1 MKKKLR
7 SFQPNLTRLEDRCTP
22 TAFSEPVVLSSVD
35 GFLDVTLKA
44 HQSEQLLETLVG
56 GVPTAILTKELLT
69 YQWSLNS
76 GLASNGLSTGDGF
89 SGPTFKVNRGDTM
102 RIRLENELENLK
114 LTPPELKVTNP
125 PTLPRDPVT
134 EMPMNNH
141 THGLHISPS
150 SSSDNVLVT
159 LPAGESFVY
168 EYVISNQQPDGLMWM
183 HPHRHE
189 FTSDQVYRGLSSMLI
204 IGDAASGIT
213 EVANIPH
220 RAMALQYQ
228 LLANPGVTG
237 QSLRDIDDTG
247 NNVSQITINGLIQPT
262 ITVGKDQSEV
272 WSIANLTV
280 FNQIALQL
288 RNTNTNTKLP
298 LILIAQDGVA
308 LGAPVTIPAGQNIT
322 IAPGARLSFLVSASA
337 VAGENVSLVSDT
349 LDPVTK
355 QVKGTTTYVTMTT
368 DTDGSTGTNVP
379 TPATLTADRFFVD
392 LSGPKEVI
400 AEHRSAVF
408 SIDPFDGGDNASFTI
423 GGELFPNPVL
433 FQPRIGTI
441 EQWTITNTS
450 EVTHPFHIHV
460 NDLQVMSIF
469 SPDGSLPNVPSPQ
482 PWYQDVVNIPPAL
495 LDKDGNVVSPGRVV
509 FRYAPIKFTGSYVYH
524 CHILPH
530 EDKGMM
536 ALVTTIPNIPIIAIG
551 TGPGASSEVS
561 VYNSLD
567 NKVIT
572 SFSPFGAGFKGGV
585 TTAVADVNND
595 GISDLIVGAAAGG
608 GPRVRVFNGATKF
621 KTTLFDF
628 FAFNSRF
635 RGGVSVAGDDFNGDG
650 FADIVVGAG
659 PGGGPAVGIFD
670 GKTGN
675 RIGSF
680 YAYDS
685 GFKGGVSLATGDLDG
700 SGFNSLVTGAGP
712 GGGSHVK
719 SWRNSMFYENG
730 STPILPGAQAISL
743 GVTGQF
749 FAYESTYTGGVLVST
764 GLNAGSSGGF
774 DRILTGTMT
783 SGPRVT
789 VWEGMEDHG
798 ATTMATP
805 HLMFEMVSTF
815 FAFDSDTTTGVRV
828 GSVAVS
834 TGSDFLAATGKGTAT
849 KVKRF
854 SLLPGASQPT
864 LEEEFAPFGA
874 DFTGGATLGGT
885 N

>member
-1 MKKKLR
+1 MKKNLR

-56 GVPTAILTKELLT
+56 GVPTAILTSQLLT

-76 GLASNGLSTGDGF
+76 GLASNGLSTGNGF
-89 SGPTFKVNRGDTM
+89 TGPTFKVNRGDKM
-102 RIRLENELENLK
+102 RIRLENELENLN
-114 LTPPELKVTNP
+114 LTPPVTTP
-125 PTLPRDPVT
+125 PTAPVT

-168 EYVISNQQPDGLMWM
+168 EYVISDKQPDGLMWM

-204 IGDAASGIT
+204 IGDAASGIE

-228 LLANPGVTG
+228 LLANQGETG

-247 NNVSQITINGLIQPT
+247 SNVSQITINGLIQPT

-272 WSIANLTV
+272 WSIANITV

-288 RNTNTNTKLP
+288 RNTSTNTNLP

-308 LGAPVTIPAGQNIT
+308 LGAPVTIPPGQIMT
-322 IAPGARLSFLVSASA
+322 IAPGARLSFLVNASK
-337 VAGENVSLVSDT
+337 VAGENVSLVSIDT
-349 LDPVTK
+349 
-355 QVKGTTTYVTMTT
+355 KGVTTTYVTMTT
-368 DTDGSTGTNVP
+368 DSSTGTNIP
-379 TPATLTADRFFVD
+379 TPTSLQTERFFED
-392 LSGPKEVI
+392 LSGPNVEI
-400 AEHRSAVF
+400 AENRSAVF
-408 SIDPFDGGDNASFTI
+408 SIDPINGGDKASFTI
-423 GGELFPNPVL
+423 GGKLFPKPVL
-433 FQPRIGTI
+433 FQPRIDTV
-441 EQWTITNTS
+441 EEWTITNTS
-450 EVTHPFHIHV
+450 QVAHPFHIHV

-469 SPDGSLPNVPSPQ
+469 SPDRSLPNVTSPQ
-482 PWYQDVVNIPPAL
+482 AWYQDVVNIPPAL
-495 LDKDGNVVSPGRVV
+495 LDSEGKVVLDKDGNVVAPGRVV
-509 FRYAPIKFTGSYVYH
+509 FRYKPIKFTGSYVYH

-536 ALVTTIPNIPIIAIG
+536 ALITTIPNIPIYA
-551 TGPGASSEVS
+551 TGAGADGSSVS
-561 VYNSLD
+561 VYNSL
-567 NKVIT
+567 NNSLIT
-572 SFSPFGAGFKGGV
+572 SFSPFGADFKGGV

-595 GISDLIVGAAAGG
+595 GVSDLIVGAGAGG
-608 GPRVRVFNGATKF
+608 GPRVRVFNGATNF

-628 FAFNSRF
+628 FAFNSGF
-635 RGGVSVAGDDFNGDG
+635 KGGVSVAGGDFNGDG

-659 PGGGPAVGIFD
+659 AGGGPAVGIFD
-670 GKTGN
+670 GKTGY
-675 RIGSF
+675 RISSF
-680 YAYDS
+680 YAYGT
-685 GFKGGVSLATGDLDG
+685 GFKGGVSVATGDLDG

-712 GGGSHVK
+712 GGGPHVK

-764 GLNAGSSGGF
+764 GLNSGSSGGF

-789 VWEGMEDHG
+789 VWAGMEDHG

-805 HLMFEMVSTF
+805 DLMFEMVSTF
-815 FAFDSDTTTGVRV
+815 FAFDTNTTTGVRV
-828 GSVAVS
+828 GSVSVS

-849 KVKRF
+849 KIKRF